1 MPIKSYL
8 AYPVTGRRDAL
19 ARTLAALGGCEVI
32 PASNRDVLVLV
43 TDTPHDD
50 AERALQ
56 ATLDELPDLQALTL
70 VSGLD
75 VPEAVE
81 VTAVTTPC
89 EEPRHD
95 SP

>member
-1 MPIKSYL
+1 
-8 AYPVTGRRDAL
+8 
-19 ARTLAALGGCEVI
+19 VI

-43 TDTPHDD
+43 TDTPHEE
-50 AERALQ
+50 AEQALQ
-56 ATLDELPDLQALTL
+56 ASLRELPDLQALTL

-75 VPEAVE
+75 DPEAVGAP
-81 VTAVTTPC
+81 AVTMPH